1 MKLRPRLRTVLIA
14 VNLAVLALPVG
25 GVLVLRLYES
35 TLIRRTESEL
45 IVQAA
50 HVAALYREAVRDDL
64 ADRPGGVGPD
74 EYGGPLE
81 PDPQPLARRDGV
93 VVPESAW
100 GNAPFS
106 PIPASLDLATHQVLS
121 RPAAAR
127 EPAVPAEPVAL
138 AAGARITPIIEDAQ
152 GVTLAGIRVIDHQ
165 GTVVASTGTELGLS
179 IAHREEVQRA
189 LAGMNVSL
197 MRERVSDE
205 PPPPMDSL
213 SRGTRVRVF
222 VAMPVVENGRV
233 WGAVVLS
240 RTPMSMRQSL
250 YRVRWYL
257 PASLGVLVA
266 VVAFISLLISRTI
279 ARPMKELIG
288 QTERVA
294 RGERGAATP
303 LRRPGTREFEQVSEA
318 VARMARALEQ
328 RAAYIETFASNV
340 SHEFKTPL
348 TSIRGTV
355 ELLRDHLDE
364 MSPEERGR
372 FLDNLE
378 ADAERLDRLVR
389 RLTELARADVL
400 RPGDEIT
407 AVGPVVEAVA
417 SQLGAK
423 GLAVRVERNDDD
435 ATVRIGREVL
445 ESIAG
450 NLLDNA
456 RQHGGEGVQVV
467 VQIARSRG
475 PVGDQVEIRVIDDG
489 PGISEANARKV
500 FERFFT
506 TAREA
511 GGSGLGLAI
520 VQTLVEAHGGSI
532 ELSGTQQGRTV
543 FRVALPI
550 TPRGHRTPPRT
561 G

>member
-45 IVQAA
+45 IVQGA
-50 HVAALYREAVRDDL
+50 HVASLYREAVRDEL
-64 ADRPGGVGPD
+64 ASRTGGVEPD
-74 EYGGPLE
+74 EFGGPLE
-81 PDPQPLARRDGV
+81 PDPKPWSRRDGV
-93 VVPESAW
+93 VVPDDLPPDL
-100 GNAPFS
+100 GFTPV
-106 PIPASLDLATHQVLS
+106 PASLDLATHQVLP
-121 RPAAAR
+121 RPEDAR
-127 EPAVPAEPVAL
+127 EPSVPADPVAA
-138 AAGARITPIIEDAQ
+138 AAGAEITPVIEGAQ
-152 GVTLAGIRVIDHQ
+152 QVTLCGIRVVDHQ

-179 IAHREEVQRA
+179 LAHREEVQRA
-189 LAGMNVSL
+189 LEGMNVSL

-205 PPPPMDSL
+205 PPPPIDSL
-213 SRGTRVRVF
+213 SRETQVRVF
-222 VAMPVVENGRV
+222 VAMPVIVEGRV

-257 PASLGVLVA
+257 PASLGALVA

-279 ARPMKELIG
+279 ARPMKQLIG

-303 LRRPGTREFEQVSEA
+303 LPRPGTREFEQVSEA
-318 VARMARALEQ
+318 VARMAQALEQ

-364 MSPEERGR
+364 MSPEERAR

-378 ADAERLDRLVR
+378 ADAERLDRLTR

-400 RPGDEIT
+400 RPGDEVT
-407 AVGPVVEAVA
+407 EVGPVVEAVA
-417 SQLGAK
+417 SQLAGK
-423 GLAVRVERNDDD
+423 GLTVQVERGDDG
-435 ATVRIGREVL
+435 ATVRMGREVL
-445 ESIAG
+445 ESVVG

-456 RQHGGEGVQVV
+456 RQHGGEGVRAVV
-467 VQIARSRG
+467 EVSRGRG
-475 PVGDQVEIRVIDDG
+475 PVGEQVQIRIEDDG

-511 GGSGLGLAI
+511 GGSGLGLSI

-532 ELSGTQQGRTV
+532 ELDSRPGRTV
-543 FRVALPI
+543 FRVALPV
-550 TPRGHRTPPRT
+550 TPAPG